1 MSFTVQMLPDA
12 PALLLTLSAEYNLF
26 TDFPKSYQSVSEVL
40 DKACEPVYYIM
51 DARAA
56 TFDMNIIIQAASS
69 TSQSSQGT
77 FHHPNVK
84 GVLIVSPHDVIHVA
98 AEGLRTDVYGNVRV
112 RTFHSLDDAL
122 AFARSNK

>member
-1 MSFTVQMLPDA
+1 MWSSPGSDSRHSLHFCLVLFYGRFT
-12 PALLLTLSAEYNLF
+12 
-26 TDFPKSYQSVSEVL
+26 
-40 DKACEPVYYIM
+40 EPVYYIM
-51 DARAA
+51 DASAA
-56 TFDMNIIIQAASS
+56 TFDMNVIIQAASS